1 MRSHA
6 RSTASPDG
14 GGRFSRMSRW
24 LVTGGAGF
32 IGANTVRALSEA
44 GHEAVIFD
52 NLSRATTPLNLE
64 WLADRAE
71 LVRGD
76 VRDVSAVDGVFRDH
90 GPFDV
95 VLHLAGQVAVTTS
108 VADPATDFQ
117 TNAAGSFAV
126 LDATRRLAPE
136 AVLLNASTNKVY
148 GQLEHHAIEELP
160 TRYVDA
166 TAPEGV
172 SESAPLDPHSP
183 YGCSKAAA
191 DVYALDY
198 ARIYGLRAV
207 SLRQSCIYGPRQFGV
222 EDQGWVAWFAM
233 ARRLG
238 RPVTIYG
245 TGKQVR
251 DLLHID
257 DLVRLYLRVAERP
270 DACAGRAYNIGGG
283 PANTLSLLELLERLE
298 QWRPADA
305 PPASAPARAGD
316 QLVFVADG
324 ARARADLGW
333 EPSVSL
339 DDGIPSLLE
348 FVDANA
354 ERAAGVLAGA

>member
-1 MRSHA
+1 MPSCA
-6 RSTASPDG
+6 PPATSQD

-32 IGANTVRALSEA
+32 IGANTVRALTDA
-44 GHEAVIFD
+44 GHEAIIFD
-52 NLSRATTPLNLE
+52 NLSRATAPLNLE
-64 WLADRAE
+64 WLDDRADV
-71 LVRGD
+71 VRGD
-76 VRDVSAVDGVFRDH
+76 VRDAAAVDSVFRDR

-108 VADPATDFQ
+108 VADPDADFQ

-126 LDATRRLAPE
+126 LDATRRLSPE
-136 AVLLNASTNKVY
+136 AVFVNASTNKVY

-160 TRYVDA
+160 TRYVDT
-166 TAPEGV
+166 TAPDGV
-172 SESAPLDPHSP
+172 GESTPLDPHSP

-191 DVYALDY
+191 DIYALDY

-238 RPVTIYG
+238 RHVTIYG

-251 DLLHID
+251 DLLHVD

-283 PANTLSLLELLERLE
+283 PRNTLSLLELLERLE
-298 QWRPADA
+298 DWRPAREQPRYA
-305 PPASAPARAGD
+305 AARAGD

-324 ARARADLGW
+324 SRAHADLEW
-333 EPSVSL
+333 QPEISVDEGL
-339 DDGIPSLLE
+339 PGLFE

-354 ERAAGVLAGA
+354 ERASGVLAGT

>member
-1 MRSHA
+1 
-6 RSTASPDG
+6 
-14 GGRFSRMSRW
+14 MSRW

-32 IGANTVRALSEA
+32 IGANTVSTLAEL

-52 NLSRATTPLNLE
+52 NLSRATTSLNLE
-64 WLADRAE
+64 WLAERADV
-71 LVRGD
+71 VRGD
-76 VRDVSAVDGVFRDH
+76 VRDPGAVEGVFRDR

-126 LDATRRLAPE
+126 LEATRRMSPE
-136 AVLLNASTNKVY
+136 AVFINASTNKVY
-148 GQLEHHAIEELP
+148 GQLEQHAIEEQP
-160 TRYVDA
+160 KRYVDA
-166 TAPEGV
+166 TVPEGV
-172 SESAPLDPHSP
+172 SESTPLDPHSP
-183 YGCSKAAA
+183 YGCSKATA
-191 DVYALDY
+191 DVYTLDY

-233 ARRLG
+233 ARRLE

-251 DLLHID
+251 DLLHVE

-270 DACAGRAYNIGGG
+270 ECAGRAYNVGGG
-283 PANTLSLLELLERLE
+283 PRNTLSLLELLDQLDD
-298 QWRPADA
+298 WRPAAA
-305 PPASAPARAGD
+305 PPRFAEARTGD
-316 QLVFVADG
+316 QLVFVADCS
-324 ARARADLGW
+324 RAAADFGW
-333 EPSVSL
+333 RPEISVA
-339 DDGIPSLLE
+339 DGLPDLLA

-354 ERAAGVLAGA
+354 ERAAGVLASV

>member
-1 MRSHA
+1 
-6 RSTASPDG
+6 
-14 GGRFSRMSRW
+14 
-24 LVTGGAGF
+24 
-32 IGANTVRALSEA
+32 
-44 GHEAVIFD
+44 
-52 NLSRATTPLNLE
+52 
-64 WLADRAE
+64 
-71 LVRGD
+71 
-76 VRDVSAVDGVFRDH
+76 
-90 GPFDV
+90 
-95 VLHLAGQVAVTTS
+95 
-108 VADPATDFQ
+108 VADPAADFD

-126 LDATRRLAPE
+126 LDATRRLSAQS
-136 AVLLNASTNKVY
+136 VFINASTNKVY

-166 TAPEGV
+166 SAPEGV
-172 SESAPLDPHSP
+172 SEAAPLDPHSP
-183 YGCSKAAA
+183 YGCSKAVA
-191 DVYALDY
+191 DVYTLDY

-233 ARRLG
+233 ARRLS

-270 DACAGRAYNIGGG
+270 DSCAGRSYNVGGG
-283 PANTLSLLELLERLE
+283 PQNTLSLLELVERLDH
-298 QWRPADA
+298 WLPAE
-305 PPASAPARAGD
+305 APAFAAARTGD
-316 QLVFVADG
+316 QLVFVADTS
-324 ARARADLGW
+324 RAQTDLGW
-333 EPSVSL
+333 RPEVAIDEGLP
-339 DDGIPSLLE
+339 GLLE